1 MNRRQL
7 FLSAGAVGLV
17 GVAGGPAAAQGF
29 KISAAAEAWLYALPL
44 IEMATTRARMLKAPG
59 AAINRLTHTRVLA
72 DHASRAV
79 TTPNNDTLY
88 STAFLDLTQGPVT
101 LTVPATGARYWSAA
115 VMDMFTN
122 NNTVL
127 GLRTVGGEGGTFTL
141 VGPGQPSAG
150 PNPVRVA
157 TPHAWLLIRT
167 LAADEADLPAA
178 RKVQDGFVLA
188 GPKAAPPPAYPTR
201 DAKPA
206 IYFDGARALLAQ
218 EGFPATDLAFLRRSR
233 GLLTPPFEPRGA
245 DRPISAQDK
254 AMVEGADQAGM
265 ITRFAKGRQTFT
277 DGWAYPRANLGDYGQ
292 DYIYRAIVALM
303 GLGALPVA
311 EAMYMRAGG
320 DDGTGVFTGDG
331 LYRLTLPADV
341 PVDAF
346 WSLSM
351 YEVMDD
357 GQLFFTDNPI
367 KRYAI
372 GDRTAGLK
380 READGSVIL
389 WIGRTDPGGDRTAN
403 WLPAPKAG
411 PFALYLRTYMP
422 RPELLDGRFRFKPVE
437 KV

>member
-1 MNRRQL
+1 MNRRTL
-7 FLSAGAVGLV
+7 LLSAGAVGVV
-17 GVAGGPAAAQGF
+17 GLGGLAVAQGLQVSTAAQ
-29 KISAAAEAWLYALPL
+29 AWLYALPL
-44 IEMATTRARMLKAPG
+44 IEMATTRARMLRAPG
-59 AAINRLTHTRVLA
+59 AAINRLTHSRVLS

-122 NNTVL
+122 NNAVL
-127 GLRTVGGEGGTFTL
+127 GLRTVGGDGGTFTL
-141 VGPGQPSAG
+141 VGPGQPSKG

-167 LAADEADLPAA
+167 LVVDDSDLPTA
-178 RKVQDGFVLA
+178 RKVQDGFVLTA
-188 GPKAAPPPAYPTR
+188 AKALPPPAYAGR
-201 DAKPA
+201 DADA
-206 IYFDGARALLAQ
+206 LTYFDSARRLLTADPA
-218 EGFPATDLAFLRRSR
+218 PATDQKLLRKTAAFL
-233 GLLTPPFEPRGA
+233 GAGPFDKGA
-245 DRPISAQDK
+245 AE
-254 AMVEGADQAGM
+254 VGADQARM

-292 DYIYRAIVALM
+292 DYIYRAVVALM

-311 EAMYMRAGG
+311 EAMYMKAAG
-320 DDGTGVFTGDG
+320 DDGSGLFTGDG
-331 LYRLTLPADV
+331 LYRLSLPADM
-341 PVDAF
+341 PLDGF

-351 YEVMDD
+351 YEATDD
-357 GQLFFTDNPI
+357 GQFFFTDNKL

-372 GDRTAGLK
+372 GDRTPGLK
-380 READGSVIL
+380 RNADGSVDL

-411 PFALYLRTYMP
+411 PFAMYLRTYLP

-437 KV
+437 RV